1 MVDMKKR
8 IIYYLLCI
16 CIILSGCGNSSP
28 SATGNQQD
36 FLNDMAIGI
45 KNRLNEGQLVDTDS
59 MGQEERME
67 YFAKIVTAEL
77 TAIEKYRDIVFSD
90 GNFNTL
96 AHLYIDACQMQLAAT
111 QNYKNV
117 ELYDALWNGGYQARA
132 GIIVALYEKY
142 DLPITAEQA
151 DTYRP
156 TYTVTSIVTEEK
168 TVASENNNDSIN
180 VDTTADANLK
190 VIEVEDCWYEFDD
203 EDHFTIYLKIRN
215 KSGMSLGQVL
225 PSIDIIDE
233 NSDIVASTAAAFMQ
247 VLDDGQGCTIDSDW
261 VESMDAPYGIRISR
275 MFIEDTDGNLE
286 NIVINPAYVVENIR
300 SATSRQENFEEVPPT
315 QPQTDGEQTISE
327 TTTSNHVC
335 TVCGVDT
342 NLFYKNPIL
351 GTTEYYCEPHH
362 KHIVE
367 IMNSMMEHK
376 VTQPSQNTQN
386 SDNSSQNSNTSNV
399 GSSARHTD
407 SEAFSCA
414 KAIVKS
420 VLKSPST
427 AKFCWITDA
436 TVVHLGN
443 GEYKVTGWVEAENSY
458 GATLRR
464 NFVVVYTA
472 TENGYKNG
480 SATLS

>member
-1 MVDMKKR
+1 MRKR
-8 IIYYLLCI
+8 IIYCLLCF

-28 SATGNQQD
+28 STSGNQQD
-36 FLNDMAIGI
+36 FLNAMAIGI
-45 KNRLNEGQLVDTDS
+45 RNRLNESQSVDTDS

-67 YFAKIVTAEL
+67 YFAKFVTAEL
-77 TAIEKYRDIVFSD
+77 TEIEKYSDTVFSD

-111 QNYKNV
+111 QNYKNA

-142 DLPITAEQA
+142 DLPITSEQVNA
-151 DTYRP
+151 YRP
-156 TYTVTSIVTEEK
+156 AYTVTSIVTEEEPA
-168 TVASENNNDSIN
+168 TNENNNDSIN

-190 VIEVEDCWYEFDD
+190 VIEVEDCWYDFDD
-203 EDHFTIYLKIRN
+203 ENHFTIYLKIRN
-215 KSGMSLGQVL
+215 RSGISLGEVL

-233 NSDIVASTAAAFMQ
+233 NGDIVASTAAAFMQ

-261 VESMDAPYGIRISR
+261 VESTEAPYGIRISR
-275 MFIEDTDGNLE
+275 MFIEDTNGNLE
-286 NIVINPAYVVENIR
+286 KIVINPAYVVENIR
-300 SATSRQENFEEVPPT
+300 SATSKQEDLEEVSPT
-315 QPQTDGEQTISE
+315 QSQNDSKQTANE
-327 TTTSNHVC
+327 TATSSHIC
-335 TVCGVDT
+335 TVCGVET

-362 KHIVE
+362 KHIIE
-367 IMNSMMEHK
+367 IMNSMMEHT

-386 SDNSSQNSNTSNV
+386 SNNSSQDSNTSNV

-436 TVVHLGN
+436 TITHLGN
-443 GEYKVTGWVEAENSY
+443 GKYEVTGWVEAENSY
-458 GATLRR
+458 GATLRQ
-464 NFVVVYTA
+464 NFVVTYTA
-472 TENGYKNG
+472 TENGYKNAD
-480 SATLS
+480 ATLY

>member
-1 MVDMKKR
+1 MKKR

-28 SATGNQQD
+28 STSGNQQD
-36 FLNDMAIGI
+36 FLNSMAIGI
-45 KNRLNEGQLVDTDS
+45 RNRLNESQSVDTDS

-67 YFAKIVTAEL
+67 YLAEFVTAEL
-77 TAIEKYRDIVFSD
+77 TEIEKYSDTVFSD

-111 QNYKNV
+111 QNYKNA
-117 ELYDALWNGGYQARA
+117 ELYDALWNSGYQARA

-156 TYTVTSIVTEEK
+156 AYTVTSIVTEEEPM
-168 TVASENNNDSIN
+168 ASENSNDSIN
-180 VDTTADANLK
+180 ADITADANLK
-190 VIEVEDCWYEFDD
+190 IIEVEDCWYEFDD

-233 NSDIVASTAAAFMQ
+233 NGDIVASTAAGFFQ

-261 VESMDAPYGIRISR
+261 VESTDAPYGIRISR
-275 MFIEDTDGNLE
+275 MSIKDTDGNLE
-286 NIVINPAYVVENIR
+286 MITINPAYIVEKIP
-300 SATSRQENFEEVPPT
+300 SATSRLAKTEETTPM
-315 QPQTDGEQTISE
+315 QPQNDSEQTVSE
-327 TTTSNHVC
+327 TITSNHTC
-335 TVCGVDT
+335 TVCGVET

-351 GTTEYYCEPHH
+351 GITEYYCEPHRD
-362 KHIVE
+362 HIVD

-376 VTQPSQNTQN
+376 VTQPSQSTQN
-386 SDNSSQNSNTSNV
+386 SNNSSQNSNTSNV

-420 VLKSPST
+420 VLKSPSS

-436 TVVHLGN
+436 TVTHLGN

-458 GATLRR
+458 GATLRQ

-480 SATLS
+480 LATLS